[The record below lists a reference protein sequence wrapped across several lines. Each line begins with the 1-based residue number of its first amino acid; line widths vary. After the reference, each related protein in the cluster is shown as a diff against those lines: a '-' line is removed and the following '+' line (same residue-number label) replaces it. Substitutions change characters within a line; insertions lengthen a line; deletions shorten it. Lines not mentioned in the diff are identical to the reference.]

1 MTMNSTKI
9 TANTQVSTIGGK
21 FEGFIYHNGATASVV
36 NVFDNNNATNLAFPS
51 NYNNDPTIVTVDT
64 TALKVGMF
72 VTGTGI
78 PEGAKIVSITNGTD
92 FEISASTTGGNTI
105 GSLLTFIDGD
115 NQIGKFIIPANSS
128 NVIRGLSIICRNGIK
143 VIADNFT
150 TLEIYTLTN

>member
-36 NVFDNNNATNLAFPS
+36 NVFDNNAVNQPLPC
-51 NYNNDPTIVTVDT
+51 NYNNDPTIVAPDT
-64 TALKVGMF
+64 TTLKVGMF

-78 PEGAKIVSITNGTD
+78 PDGAKIASITNGTD
-92 FEISASTTGGNTI
+92 FELSASTTGGNTI

-115 NQIGKFIIPANSS
+115 NQIGKFIIAANTS

-143 VIADNFT
+143 IIADNFT
-150 TLEIYTLTN
+150 TLEIYALTN